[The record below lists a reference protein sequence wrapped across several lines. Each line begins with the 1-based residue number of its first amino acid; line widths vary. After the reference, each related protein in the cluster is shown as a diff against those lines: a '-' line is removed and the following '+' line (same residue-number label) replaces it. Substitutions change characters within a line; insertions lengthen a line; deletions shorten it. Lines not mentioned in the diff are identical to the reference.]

1 MLTLRHFTIFK
12 AVTETGNFTKAAQR
26 LYITQSAV
34 SHTIR
39 ELEEYTGTVL
49 FDRFSK
55 QVQLTA
61 NGKLL
66 LEEIVPILA
75 ACENLEK
82 RIGHLDRKA
91 PLHIVSSITIASFW
105 LPFVLQE
112 MKLRMPDTP
121 VNVTVVSAAEAV
133 KVLSAG
139 EADVAFVEGIQPQG
153 PFLCKHFAG
162 DELKMV
168 CAPKYRFGVQD
179 LQRCHVQAGNRVCQ
193 AVADSSCQ
201 SVKENADSRAE
212 GNAEGRAE
220 NCAEKFAGEDTS
232 ITVVLPE
239 TMSVEEFCGENLL
252 LREKG
257 SAVRDTLDNRL
268 FLLGHTVHPRWVSV
282 NSTALMKAA
291 KAGLGIAVLPEE
303 LVKEELEGGRLI
315 ELKVEGLTLNND
327 FIAVWHKD
335 KYMTPALKTLLE
347 FT

>member
-12 AVTETGNFTKAAQR
+12 TVTETGNFTKAAQR

-153 PFLCKHFAG
+153 PFLCRRFAG
-162 DELKMV
+162 DELKIV
-168 CAPKYRFGVQD
+168 CAPGYCPAVQD
-179 LQRCHVQAGNRVCQ
+179 PQDCHVQAG
-193 AVADSSCQ
+193 
-201 SVKENADSRAE
+201 
-212 GNAEGRAE
+212 
-220 NCAEKFAGEDTS
+220 DTP
-232 ITVVLPE
+232 IAAFLPE

-303 LVKEELEGGRLI
+303 LVKEELESGRLI
-315 ELKVEGLTLNND
+315 ELKVEGLTLIND